1 MRRRKSY
8 DAFSPATN
16 NGGTIPADPSADPG
30 SKYAVNKKHEA
41 TENNDANDDE
51 TRDEKTIKKF
61 DGATPHSIELHYGNW
76 PLWRVITP
84 AVALFLGNINFQL
97 IRWPQF
103 FNSEMRKAA
112 EDAVDG
118 RAPWMTVESGASSIL
133 FFPSS
138 LLPFFLSS
146 LLPFIDKHV
155 SFIHCL
161 LPT

>member
-16 NGGTIPADPSADPG
+16 EGGTIPADRADSG
-30 SKYAVNKKHEA
+30 SKYAVNKTQEA
-41 TENNDANDDE
+41 TENSDAK
-51 TRDEKTIKKF
+51 EKETIKKF

-103 FNSEMRKAA
+103 FNSEMRQAA
-112 EDAVDG
+112 EDAADG
-118 RAPWMTVESGASSIL
+118 RAPWMTVESGTSSIL
-133 FFPSS
+133 FLSFFPSS
-138 LLPFFLSS
+138 LLPSFSS
-146 LLPFIDKHV
+146 M
-155 SFIHCL
+155 C
-161 LPT
+161 T

>member
-16 NGGTIPADPSADPG
+16 KGGTIPADPADPADPG
-30 SKYAVNKKHEA
+30 SKYAVNKKKEA

-138 LLPFFLSS
+138 L
-146 LLPFIDKHV
+146 H
-155 SFIHCL
+155 
-161 LPT
+161 